1 MSKLESG
8 RPTTWRTKSRS
19 RNARSLF
26 MTGPMTWARLASL
39 IPSYEVQNP
48 PRPTVSSATAAT
60 RGARNASSERMRGTS
75 ARLVEVPV
83 AAA

>member
-39 IPSYEVQNP
+39 M
-48 PRPTVSSATAAT
+48 
-60 RGARNASSERMRGTS
+60 AS
-75 ARLVEVPV
+75 
-83 AAA
+83 